1 MLYDITDTWNLK
13 IAQMNLYTKQK
24 QAHRHRKNKKH
35 MVTKG
40 EREGGTNQRSMGL
53 TDTNYYT

>member
-24 QAHRHRKNKKH
+24 QAHRHRKNEKH

-40 EREGGTNQRSMGL
+40 EREGGTN
-53 TDTNYYT
+53 